1 MTMKLDLKELQEI
14 YNKREIAKIPGFMYA
29 EFVEEIVVL
38 RLANVAYRIISERL
52 NAKVKSRK
60 IDAQNLRRLYLK
72 WNEIKFIDQVMLD
85 RLSVIAENL
94 KNNKYDVENEVQS
107 SKIEPV
113 APMKNDSQW
122 TNI

>member
-38 RLANVAYRIISERL
+38 RLANVSYRIISERL

-72 WNEIKFIDQVMLD
+72 WNEIKFIDQEMLD
-85 RLSVIAENL
+85 RLNVIAENL
-94 KNNKYDVENEVQS
+94 KSNKYDDEEVSS
-107 SKIEPV
+107 SKVVPA
-113 APMKNDSQW
+113 APNNSQW
-122 TNI
+122 TNV

>member
-1 MTMKLDLKELQEI
+1 
-14 YNKREIAKIPGFMYA
+14 MYA

-60 IDAQNLRRLYLK
+60 IDPQNLRRLYLK

-85 RLSVIAENL
+85 RLNVIAENL
-94 KNNKYDVENEVQS
+94 KNNKYDVEQEVQS
-107 SKIEPV
+107 SKIKPV